1 MAAHTIGGVN
11 VSFAQVLVVAIATAA
26 GILVAT
32 LIVSNLV
39 RAVTARAAHLAAA
52 RRVPKGREDE
62 ELVGPS
68 ALKPSLEVAG
78 PERAELPETPVAS
91 YVPAERRSGVKQLR
105 RTKAEPR
112 AARGGEEATMSTG
125 DDGGHSYARVGEEVT
140 AVLSAAEHA
149 AAQIRD
155 AAVKEAEATRRAADE
170 TIAGK
175 LAQAQTARAEADVY
189 AERTCE
195 AADRYAEVTRGR
207 ADKEAASKLAE
218 AEKQARGMVTDAKK
232 KAADL
237 LEDAA
242 RRRDVLTEH
251 TKEIEGRIESMLTS
265 FGSVTAELEAMLS
278 SRRST
283 ATTADERPADET
295 LDDALKRTAAED
307 LSRTYAEP

>member
-1 MAAHTIGGVN
+1 
-11 VSFAQVLVVAIATAA
+11 VSFAQVLVVAFATAA
-26 GILVAT
+26 GILLAT
-32 LIVSNLV
+32 LIVSKLV

-52 RRVPKGREDE
+52 RRVWQGREDE
-62 ELVGPS
+62 ELFGPS

-78 PERAELPETPVAS
+78 PERAELPKTPVAS
-91 YVPAERRSGVKQLR
+91 YVPAERRSGVKHLR
-105 RTKAEPR
+105 RAKAEPR
-112 AARGGEEATMSTG
+112 PARGGEEATMSTG

-170 TIAGK
+170 NVAET
-175 LAQAQTARAEADVY
+175 LAEAQTARGEADLY
-189 AERTCE
+189 AERVRE

-242 RRRDVLTEH
+242 RRRDVLTER

-265 FGSVTAELEAMLS
+265 SRSVTDELEAMLS
-278 SRRST
+278 LRRL
-283 ATTADERPADET
+283 AAMNADERPSDER

-307 LSRTYAEP
+307 RSRTSAEP